1 VSPGK
6 VVPHPVLNAEAQ
18 LGWSDG
24 AMTPAGLAAVCA
36 EVAGRDR
43 PLVVECGS
51 GYSTLVLARL
61 LHTRAGR
68 LVSLEHDRAWAA
80 RVGDELA
87 SGGLAET
94 AQIALAPLEPHP
106 LARDDLPWYARSA
119 LRSLPQRIDLLLIDG
134 PPAFD
139 PGTGL
144 SRYPA
149 LPALAARLADDA
161 VVVLDDIDRPGEL
174 RILDAWERDANFRFE
189 TRPAARIAIGRRH

>member
-1 VSPGK
+1 
-6 VVPHPVLNAEAQ
+6 
-18 LGWSDG
+18 
-24 AMTPAGLAAVCA
+24 MTPTGLADVCA
-36 EVAGRDR
+36 EVAGRHR
-43 PLVVECGS
+43 PRIVECGS
-51 GYSTLVLARL
+51 GFSTVVLARL
-61 LHTRAGR
+61 VHARGGR

-87 SGGLAET
+87 SNGLAET
-94 AQIALAPLEPHP
+94 AQIVLAPLEPHP
-106 LARDDLPWYARSA
+106 LARDELPWYARSA
-119 LRSLPQRIDLLLIDG
+119 LRLLPRRIDVLLVDG
-134 PPAFD
+134 PPAFE

-174 RILDAWERDANFRFE
+174 RILEAWERDSDVRFE